1 MTDKIN
7 KMNEIPKEKLEE
19 VSGGKLDVNPRPN
32 NVGGTCA
39 VPDETPGNGN
49 ILPSNH

>member
-1 MTDKIN
+1 MSDKIN

-19 VSGGKLDVNPRPN
+19 VSGGKMCAPQTNSAGDKR
-32 NVGGTCA
+32 A
-39 VPDETPGNGN
+39 VPDETPGNGD

>member
-1 MTDKIN
+1 MSDKIN

-19 VSGGKLDVNPRPN
+19 VSGGKMAVNPGPN
-32 NVGGTCA
+32 SAGEKRA

-49 ILPSNH
+49 ILPAHN

>member
-1 MTDKIN
+1 MSDKIN

-19 VSGGKLDVNPRPN
+19 VSGGKMAVNPQPN
-32 NVGGTCA
+32 SAGGNHA
-39 VPDETPGNGN
+39 VPDETPGNGS